1 MKDGSLLSTIQY
13 NAVPTITG
21 LTRGSSRNKMC
32 QELGLE
38 RLHQG
43 RYMRR
48 LYFLCKVLSTN
59 QPLTTLTNLTYLLPP
74 IRKSFRHPNTFNT
87 FP

>member
-59 QPLTTLTNLTYLLPP
+59 QPPHLLTSTNKK
-74 IRKSFRHPNTFNT
+74 I
-87 FP
+87 FPTSKYI